1 MAYMGGGEWIFGSGQ
16 LADAINA
23 ATQRQISIRCA
34 EDLLYRAWEHAG
46 IEGVKSVASEYGVN
60 YAVNNLGYPVLY
72 SVEAMEGAS
81 ATSAPVLYNTALE
94 ATADSAAHE
103 LVLTGAK
110 QVTTQAGKTFLAGAA
125 KTAAK
130 ALPVVGAVA
139 TGIGLGWESY
149 QEHTDFWTDLSESIF
164 NTDMSPDGPIEVLA
178 RASSG
183 GYTTAVKEQEIAKII
198 QGLAE
203 NGCFDFYDYESLI
216 DSDFPGGVIDAT
228 YTEVN
233 AEGVACGLAYAK
245 AQELMP
251 GGKVLVVRPDTDVG
265 NNKVQGSAWIFDP
278 ANLPATISVTKLSN
292 PGSHTGYYYISSNIR
307 CTTVHVQMDKDDPTQ
322 YNYIINQND
331 TYGITSGIRFVSTIK
346 DDIEIGGLN
355 VNKIAIEA
363 DNELFTNDHSGS
375 SLILAPTAQLS
386 DIITQLREKYPEW
399 YESAIP
405 MDEYNPETNEIEHNL
420 YYPITIP
427 WWDPLLTPDKDP
439 SYDSNEAQKGDL
451 YQKPDPRTDPQGK
464 EATENNQKYNTDGPT
479 APTVPVPPAT
489 PTPSDPGA
497 GAGGDVAE
505 GLWAVYN
512 PDTQEL
518 SDLGAYL
525 WSSNIVDLL
534 QKFLQNP
541 MDAIITLHK
550 IYCTPPTGPAQHI
563 ILGYLDSGV
572 SSDVVTNQFVT
583 VNCGSVT
590 IPEFFGDARD
600 YDNPYTTIEAY
611 LPFIGIVKLR
621 TADIVGGTV
630 NVVYTVDLYSGACL
644 CKIFVTKLGAKQL
657 LYNFS
662 GNCSIQIPLTASDRT
677 RLLSGAMTGGAAGF
691 ATGGPIGAI
700 VGAVGGAFMGG
711 TSIDR
716 AGGFSANAGCMGVK
730 IPYIIVTRKYRYD
743 AGGYNE
749 FYGVPSNN
757 TVMLGNCSGY
767 TRVKSV
773 HIESIPIATSDEK
786 QQIETLLKQG
796 VIIR

>member
-1 MAYMGGGEWIFGSGQ
+1 MSYIGGGKWIYGSGE

-34 EDLLYRAWEHAG
+34 EDLLYRGWERAG
-46 IEGVKSVASEYGVN
+46 IEGVKSVASEYGINYTVN
-60 YAVNNLGYPVLY
+60 SFGYPVMY

-81 ATSAPVLYNTALE
+81 ATTAPVLYNTALE
-94 ATADSAAHE
+94 ATVDSTAHE

-110 QVTTQAGKTFLAGAA
+110 QVTTQGGKTFLAGAA
-125 KTAAK
+125 KTATT
-130 ALPVVGAVA
+130 ALSVVGAVA

-149 QEHTDFWTDLSESIF
+149 QEHPDFWTDLSESIF
-164 NTDMSPDGPIEVLA
+164 NTDMSPKGPIEVLA
-178 RASSG
+178 RASEG
-183 GYTTAVKEQEIAKII
+183 GYTTAVKENEIAKII
-198 QGLAE
+198 KGLAE
-203 NGCFDFYDYESLI
+203 NGCFDFYDYESTI
-216 DSDFPGGVIDAT
+216 DPSTSPGIID
-228 YTEVN
+228 VN
-233 AEGVACGLAYAK
+233 FTDVSPEGTACGLAYAK

-251 GGKVLVVRPDTDVG
+251 NGRVLIVRPDSEVSSTT
-265 NNKVQGSAWIFDP
+265 VQSTVWIFDP
-278 ANLPATISVTKLSN
+278 SNLPTSINVSKQSQ
-292 PGSHTGYYYISSNIR
+292 PSPYTGDYYITDTIR
-307 CTTVHVQMDKDDPTQ
+307 CTRVTVNMNINDPTQ
-322 YNYIINQND
+322 YSYSTDQNAR
-331 TYGITSGIRFVSTIK
+331 YGIVSGIRFINASG
-346 DDIEIGGLN
+346 DIEIGGMN
-355 VNKIAIEA
+355 VNKIEIEA
-363 DNELFTNDHSGS
+363 DNELFPNDHSGT
-375 SLILAPTAQLS
+375 SLALAPTAEL
-386 DIITQLREKYPEW
+386 DEIIAQLREKFSDW
-399 YESAIP
+399 YENAIP
-405 MDEYNPETNEIEHNL
+405 MDEYNAETDEIEHNL

-427 WWDPLLTPDKDP
+427 WWDPSITPGKDP
-439 SYDSNEAQKGDL
+439 SYDPTEAQKGKV
-451 YQKPDPRTDPQGK
+451 YQEPDSRTDPQGK
-464 EATENNQKYNTDGPT
+464 EATENNQKFNTDEPT

-489 PTPSDPGA
+489 PTPPDPGA
-497 GAGGDVAE
+497 GAGGDVAA

-534 QKFLQNP
+534 EKFLQNP

-550 IYCTPPTGPAQHI
+550 VYCTPPTGAAQHI

-600 YDNPYTTIEAY
+600 YDEPYTTVEAY
-611 LPFIGIVKLR
+611 LPFVGIVKLR
-621 TADIVGGTV
+621 TADVIGGTV

-691 ATGGPIGAI
+691 AAGGPVGAI

-730 IPYIIVTRKYRYD
+730 IPYIIVTRKFRYD

-757 TVMLGNCSGY
+757 TVPLGNCSGY

-773 HIESIPIATSDEK
+773 HIDNISKATDTEK
-786 QQIETLLKQG
+786 TEIETLLRQG
-796 VIIR
+796 VVIK